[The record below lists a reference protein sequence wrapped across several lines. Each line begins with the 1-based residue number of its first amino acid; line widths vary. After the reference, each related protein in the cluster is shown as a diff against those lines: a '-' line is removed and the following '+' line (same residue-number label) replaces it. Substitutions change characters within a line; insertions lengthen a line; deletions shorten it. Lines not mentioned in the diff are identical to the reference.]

1 MLMMNIDLPN
11 QVNEILNVLHKNNYE
26 AYVVGGAIRDYILGI
41 PIKDY
46 DIATSANVSEMHII
60 FDSFKVIQTGLK
72 HDTITILI
80 DNMNIEITT
89 YRDASKTLK
98 GDLLLRDF
106 TINTLAYSPKIGII
120 DYCNGMSDINNK
132 IIRINGNDDGRF
144 IEDPLRILRA
154 IRLSSTL
161 NFNIDDVTKDY
172 MFRDATL
179 LNNVAVERINDEFSK
194 ILVSIK
200 AKYYIREYFD
210 IITVFIPELAPLKG
224 FPQNNPWHVYDCLE
238 HTLVVLDNVDNNI
251 VMRLAA
257 LFHDSGKPATY
268 TEDVN
273 HIGHFYDHYKVSM
286 EISKKVLRRLKYS
299 NDIIDRVV
307 HLINYHD
314 YPLTLT
320 KKSMKKLLNY
330 FGEKDIYNLFAL
342 KRADNLGQNPD
353 CFSKMPSMDEALKI
367 INDIINEQECFSPK
381 NLKIDGKDLIEIGIT
396 DGKEIGYILGEL
408 LNLVVDESIV
418 NEKDSL
424 IEKAK
429 ELSKRKR

>member
-1 MLMMNIDLPN
+1 MNIDIPD
-11 QVNEILNVLHKNNYE
+11 QVTKILDILYKNNYE
-26 AYVVGGAIRDYILGI
+26 AYIVGGAIRDYMLGI
-41 PIKDY
+41 IQKNY
-46 DIATSANVSEMHII
+46 DIATNATVSEMHAI
-60 FDSFKVIQTGLK
+60 FDGFKVIQTNLK
-72 HDTITILI
+72 HDTLIILI
-80 DNMNIEITT
+80 DDMNIELTT
-89 YRDASKTLK
+89 YRDIFKTLK

-106 TINTLAYSPKIGII
+106 TINSLAYSPKTDII
-120 DYCNGMSDINNK
+120 DYCNSIDDINNK

-161 NFNIDDVTKDY
+161 NFNIDDVTKNY

-179 LNNVAVERINDEFSK
+179 LNNISVERINDEFSK
-194 ILVSIK
+194 ILVSAK
-200 AKYYIREYFD
+200 AKDYIREYFD

-224 FPQNNPWHVYDCLE
+224 FSQNNPWHVYDCLE

-251 VMRLAA
+251 VMRLSA

-286 EISKKVLRRLKYS
+286 EICKKVLRRLKYS

-320 KKSMKKLLNY
+320 KKSIKKLLNY
-330 FGEKDIYNLFAL
+330 FGEKDIYNLLAL

-353 CFSKMPSMDEALKI
+353 CFSKMPSIDDAENI
-367 INDIINEQECFSPK
+367 INDIINEQECFSQK
-381 NLKIDGKDLIEIGIT
+381 NLKIDGKDLIKIGIT
-396 DGKEIGYILGEL
+396 DGKEIGYILKEL
-408 LNLVVDESIV
+408 LNLVVDESSV
-418 NEKDSL
+418 NEKDTL